1 MTACGYAV
9 WGQPAA
15 IGQTEPCCRGLCG
28 MIGIWGIELRGRNSF
43 SQVVSPPVNILSPPD
58 PKHDI
63 I

>member
-9 WGQPAA
+9 WGQSAA
-15 IGQTEPCCRGLCG
+15 IEQTKLCRGLCG

-43 SQVVSPPVNILSPPD
+43 SQVVSPPVNILARPD